1 MGLDDYL
8 LNLPTIMASL
18 KQKIN
23 DLRSKDF
30 KGQYDAKKGVVKESK
45 AEKQSILTV
54 QNEDLSNESNFIEEE
69 GLNFD
74 DLLTSSQKKISAL
87 SFFDFEA
94 KEGDKVREY
103 GVEDDGEE
111 GEDSDEADDNG
122 GEEDNEEFIE
132 E

>member
-30 KGQYDAKKGVVKESK
+30 KGQYEAKKGVVKESK
-45 AEKQSILTV
+45 SEKQSILNV
-54 QNEDLSNESNFIEEE
+54 QNEDLSNESNFIEE
-69 GLNFD
+69 GLNLD
-74 DLLTSSQKKISAL
+74 DLLTSSQQKICAL
-87 SFFDFEA
+87 TFFELES
-94 KEGDKVREY
+94 KEGDKVEEY
-103 GVEDDGEE
+103 DGEDDGEE
-111 GEDSDEADDNG
+111 GEERDEADDNG
-122 GEEDNEEFIE
+122 GEEDNEEFAE

>member
-30 KGQYDAKKGVVKESK
+30 KGQYEAKKGVVKESK
-45 AEKQSILTV
+45 SEKQSILTV

-69 GLNFD
+69 GLNLD
-74 DLLTSSQKKISAL
+74 DLLTSSQQKISAL
-87 SFFDFEA
+87 SFFELES
-94 KEGDKVREY
+94 KEGDKVEEY
-103 GVEDDGEE
+103 DVEDDGDE
-111 GEDSDEADDNG
+111 GEDRDEADDNG
-122 GEEDNEEFIE
+122 GEEDNEEFAE

>member
-1 MGLDDYL
+1 M
-8 LNLPTIMASL
+8 
-18 KQKIN
+18 
-23 DLRSKDF
+23 
-30 KGQYDAKKGVVKESK
+30 
-45 AEKQSILTV
+45 TV
-54 QNEDLSNESNFIEEE
+54 QNEDLSNESNFIEDE

-111 GEDSDEADDNG
+111 GEDPETDKEPRKIHENPDSKKL
-122 GEEDNEEFIE
+122 F
-132 E
+132 